1 MVEILAY
8 VHKDGFF
15 HRLHPV
21 TKILF
26 ILVFG
31 MMSILSTNLGFLAL
45 LVIVILVISYCANLG
60 PEVLHQFRLIA
71 IMSVILIGITIIT
84 MPGGDIIGYIIP
96 YGSPILGGSLPV
108 TTGAVE
114 FGLVLTLRFMIL
126 ICAFQLFVIST
137 QPRDIVHTMDRM
149 KIPIDYSLMFLVA
162 LRFIPTLQIEG
173 IRIHEAQLARGY
185 NPGTGLI
192 GKIRSVAPV
201 VIPLVSNAL
210 SRATVLGLTIDI
222 RGYRTEKRTRLREF
236 IFHARDFGVIVVLAI
251 TSCVYTFLVLTQI
264 LGS

>member
-1 MVEILAY
+1 
-8 VHKDGFF
+8 
-15 HRLHPV
+15 
-21 TKILF
+21 
-26 ILVFG
+26 
-31 MMSILSTNLGFLAL
+31 MSILSMNLGFLAM
-45 LVIVILVISYCANLG
+45 LVLAILIISYYANLG
-60 PEVLHQFRLIA
+60 HEVLQQFRLIT

-84 MPGGDIIGYIIP
+84 MPSGDSLGYLIPSGFPVIGGNL
-96 YGSPILGGSLPV
+96 PI
-108 TTGAVE
+108 TTGALE
-114 FGLVLTLRFMIL
+114 FGFILTLRFMIL

-137 QPRDIVHTMDRM
+137 QPRDIVHTMERM
-149 KIPIDYSLMFLVA
+149 KIPIDYTLMFLVA

-222 RGYRTEKRTRLREF
+222 RGYRTGKRTRLREF
-236 IFHARDFGVIVVLAI
+236 VFHVRDYGVMAGLAAV
-251 TSCVYTFLVLTQI
+251 SCAYTFLVFAQVL
-264 LGS
+264 

>member
-1 MVEILAY
+1 M
-8 VHKDGFF
+8 
-15 HRLHPV
+15 
-21 TKILF
+21 LF

-31 MMSILSTNLGFLAL
+31 LMSILSMNLGFLAM
-45 LVIVILVISYCANLG
+45 LVLAILIISYCANLG
-60 PEVLHQFRLIA
+60 SEVLHQFRLIA
-71 IMSVILIGITIIT
+71 IMSVVLIGITIIT
-84 MPGGDIIGYIIP
+84 MPGGDLLGYLIP
-96 YGSPILGGSLPV
+96 YAVPVIGGNLPV
-108 TTGAVE
+108 TTGAID

-137 QPRDIVHTMDRM
+137 QPRDIVHTMERM
-149 KIPIDYSLMFLVA
+149 KIPIDYTLMFLVA

-222 RGYRTEKRTRLREF
+222 RGYRTGKRTRLREF
-236 IFHARDFGVIVVLAI
+236 LFNARDFGVIVILII
-251 TSCVYTFLVLTQI
+251 TSCVYTFLVMVHFL
-264 LGS
+264 

>member
-1 MVEILAY
+1 MAEILAY

-26 ILVFG
+26 ILIVG
-31 MMSILSTNLGFLAL
+31 LMSILSTNLGFLAL
-45 LVIVILVISYCANLG
+45 LVLSILIISCYANLG
-60 PEVLHQFRLIA
+60 SEVLHQFRLIV

-84 MPGGDIIGYIIP
+84 MPSGEILGYLIP
-96 YGSPILGGSLPV
+96 NGFPVIGGSLPV
-108 TTGAVE
+108 TSGAVE

-137 QPRDIVHTMDRM
+137 QPRDIVHTMERL
-149 KIPIDYSLMFLVA
+149 KIPVDYTLMFLVA

-173 IRIHEAQLARGY
+173 TRIHEAQLARGY

-192 GKIRSVAPV
+192 GKLRSVAPV

-222 RGYRTEKRTRLREF
+222 RGYRTGKRTRLREF
-236 IFHARDFGVIVVLAI
+236 IFHARDFCVLLGLATI
-251 TSCVYTFLVLTQI
+251 SCTYTFLALEHI
-264 LGS
+264 L

>member
-1 MVEILAY
+1 MAEILAY

-26 ILVFG
+26 IIVFG
-31 MMSILSTNLGFLAL
+31 LMSILSTNLGFLAV
-45 LVIVILVISYCANLG
+45 LVVAVLVISWCGNLG
-60 PEVLHQFRLIA
+60 SEVLDQFRLIA
-71 IMSVILIGITIIT
+71 VMSVILIGITIIT
-84 MPGGDIIGYIIP
+84 MPSGDILGYLIPSGIPLIGN
-96 YGSPILGGSLPV
+96 SLPV

-137 QPRDIVHTMDRM
+137 QPRDIVHTMERLR
-149 KIPIDYSLMFLVA
+149 IPIDYTLMFLVA

-185 NPGTGLI
+185 NPGSGLI

-222 RGYRTEKRTRLREF
+222 RGYRTGKRTRLREF
-236 IFHARDFGVIVVLAI
+236 IFQARDYAVIAGLVIVSCAYTVLVLAQ
-251 TSCVYTFLVLTQI
+251 FL
-264 LGS
+264 

>member
-1 MVEILAY
+1 MAEILAY

-26 ILVFG
+26 IIVFG
-31 MMSILSTNLGFLAL
+31 LMSILSTNLGFLAV
-45 LVIVILVISYCANLG
+45 LVVAVLVISWCGNLG
-60 PEVLHQFRLIA
+60 SEVLDQFRLITV
-71 IMSVILIGITIIT
+71 MSVILIGITIIT
-84 MPGGDIIGYIIP
+84 MPSGDILGYLIPSGIPLIGN
-96 YGSPILGGSLPV
+96 SLPV
-108 TTGAVE
+108 TSGAVE

-137 QPRDIVHTMDRM
+137 QPRDIVHTMERM
-149 KIPIDYSLMFLVA
+149 RIPIDYTLMFLVA

-185 NPGTGLI
+185 NPGSGLI

-222 RGYRTEKRTRLREF
+222 RGYRTGKRTRLREF
-236 IFHARDFGVIVVLAI
+236 LFQARDYAVITGLVVISCAYTVLVLA
-251 TSCVYTFLVLTQI
+251 QI
-264 LGS
+264 L